1 MNTLKTLLG
10 ICILS
15 IAPSWAFAQNSTP
28 QAFAGKVTAVSENS
42 ITVTHRGQPKTLSVD
57 ASTTITDAANISE
70 IQVGQIV
77 GVRTDFAGTKAVT
90 IRAKWN
96 PTSPVQPA
104 STPAAPAE

>member
-1 MNTLKTLLG
+1 MNTIKTLLWL
-10 ICILS
+10 CILA

-57 ASTTITDAANISE
+57 ASTAISDATNISE

-77 GVRTDFAGTKAVT
+77 GVRTDVTGTKALM
-90 IRAKWN
+90 IRAKWYH
-96 PTSPVQPA
+96 PTPVQPA
-104 STPAAPAE
+104 TTPAAPAE